1 MHKGVLFALGSYVL
15 WGFLPIYMRALNDV
29 LPAEILAHRVVWAF
43 LLLAVTLTFQRRW
56 HWFRL
61 VLQDRR
67 TLFTFIAAALLLSV
81 NWLTYIWSIVHEQLV
96 ASTLGYF
103 MNPLV
108 NVLLGII
115 FLREK
120 LRLGQLSAI
129 AIAVLGVFYLAAYD
143 GAVLWV
149 SLTLAF
155 SFSGYALVRKIGR
168 LDSLQGLT
176 LETMVLLLPSLGYLG
191 YLETQGLG
199 KWGHTDLAT
208 TLLLIGAG
216 AITAVPLLLFA
227 AGARRIPLSTLGL
240 LQYISPTIQLL
251 IAIYLFGEPLTPV
264 RLVSFCLI
272 WLALA
277 VYSIEGLLARRRR
290 IAPRHAPENSVVL
303 KLQRS

>member
-1 MHKGVLFALGSYVL
+1 LAL
-15 WGFLPIYMRALNDV
+15 
-29 LPAEILAHRVVWAF
+29 
-43 LLLAVTLTFQRRW
+43 TLTLQRRW
-56 HWFRL
+56 DWFKL

-67 TLFTFIAAALLLSV
+67 TLITFIAAALLLSV

-120 LRLGQLSAI
+120 LRFGQLSAI
-129 AIAVLGVFYLAAYD
+129 AIAALGVCYLAIHD

-155 SFSGYALVRKIGR
+155 SFSGYALLRKIGR

-191 YLETQGLG
+191 YLEGQGLG
-199 KWGHTDLAT
+199 QWGHTDWGT
-208 TLLLIGAG
+208 TFLLIGAG
-216 AITAVPLLLFA
+216 LITAVPLLLFA
-227 AGARRIPLSTLGL
+227 AGARRISLSTLGL
-240 LQYISPTIQLL
+240 LQYISTTIQLL
-251 IAIYLFGEPLTPV
+251 IAVYLFGEPLTPT

-277 VYSIEGLLARRRR
+277 VYSIEGLLIQQRR
-290 IAPRHAPENSVVL
+290 IAPSYPTASTPVL
-303 KLQRS
+303 KLRSS